1 MVETR
6 QATKETANLLK
17 KTCQDSEVVYVKAGN
32 VSIFRQKFDII
43 KSRAVNDYHHAHDA
57 YLNIV
62 VGNIYDTKFTKDPR
76 NFIKKDKSARY
87 YNLEKLFEYDV
98 ERNGYIAW
106 KANDEETGEPG
117 SIANVKKNIN
127 NRNILFTRMSY
138 EGKGELFKVNLLRK
152 GKAKVPKKENI
163 PVSNMQKYGGYSS
176 LNKSTFL
183 VVSGTWNKKD
193 IKKLVPLT
201 LIVSNKIK
209 TLNKKLGE
217 KILIDYVKEYFNIEN
232 PKILIKDIK
241 VNTLLKI
248 DGAFYHLRG
257 GLFDEKKTG
266 TLELRNA
273 IQLNIT
279 KESYIIVKQ
288 IEKESKN
295 DYKFVAKNKLINKGN
310 ILNVFKELIDKFNNS
325 IYRNSLIIGKK
336 ALCNLEASHKLFEK
350 LDLVKQCEIIAKI
363 ITAMGCSG
371 VNYDLP
377 EIGLGTEVGRIR
389 PLNVISNYGEFK
401 IINQSITGLFENE
414 VDLLKL

>member
-1 MVETR
+1 M
-6 QATKETANLLK
+6 
-17 KTCQDSEVVYVKAGN
+17 
-32 VSIFRQKFDII
+32 
-43 KSRAVNDYHHAHDA
+43 
-57 YLNIV
+57 
-62 VGNIYDTKFTKDPR
+62 
-76 NFIKKDKSARY
+76 
-87 YNLEKLFEYDV
+87 
-98 ERNGYIAW
+98 
-106 KANDEETGEPG
+106 
-117 SIANVKKNIN
+117 
-127 NRNILFTRMSY
+127 
-138 EGKGELFKVNLLRK
+138 
-152 GKAKVPKKENI
+152 
-163 PVSNMQKYGGYSS
+163 
-176 LNKSTFL
+176 
-183 VVSGTWNKKD
+183 
-193 IKKLVPLT
+193 
-201 LIVSNKIK
+201 
-209 TLNKKLGE
+209 
-217 KILIDYVKEYFNIEN
+217 
-232 PKILIKDIK
+232 
-241 VNTLLKI
+241 
-248 DGAFYHLRG
+248 RG